1 MATKTALLL
10 GASGLTGGF
19 LLNELVKS
27 NAYAHIIV
35 PVRKKIDTKSPLV
48 EVITTDFKDIEA
60 NPARY
65 KADDVYCCLGT
76 TIAVAKTKEAF
87 RFVDYELPLQFA
99 KIAVEQG
106 AQSYTLMSSIGA
118 KAKSSNFY
126 LKTKGQVEEAIMALP
141 FERVT
146 IFRPSMLLGPRT
158 ENRTGESIGKVVMG
172 GLGFLWKGP
181 LKNYKPIESAD
192 VAKAMAKIG
201 SRGEGQGVRILERA
215 EIQEVADNL

>member
-27 NAYAHIIV
+27 NAYARIIV

-48 EVITTDFKDIEA
+48 EVIVTDFKDIDA
-60 NPARY
+60 NPGRY

-76 TIAVAKTKEAF
+76 TIAIAKTKEAF
-87 RFVDYELPLQFA
+87 RFVDYELPLLFA
-99 KIAVEQG
+99 KLAVEQG
-106 AQSYTLMSSIGA
+106 AKSYTLMSSIGA

-126 LKTKGQVEEAIMALP
+126 LKTKGEVEDAIAALP
-141 FERVT
+141 FKRVT
-146 IFRPSMLLGPRT
+146 VVRPSMLLGPRK
-158 ENRTGESIGKVVMG
+158 ENRSGESIGKVVMD
-172 GLGFLWKGP
+172 GLSFLWKGP

-192 VAKAMAKIG
+192 VAKAMAFLG
-201 SRGEGQGVRILERA
+201 VRVEREGVRILESA
-215 EIQEVADNL
+215 EIQEVADKK